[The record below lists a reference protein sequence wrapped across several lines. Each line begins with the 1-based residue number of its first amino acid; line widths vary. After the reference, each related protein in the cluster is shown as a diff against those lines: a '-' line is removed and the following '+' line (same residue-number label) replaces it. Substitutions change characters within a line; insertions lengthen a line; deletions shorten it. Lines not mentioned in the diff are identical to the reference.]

1 MNFKR
6 IEIIFIIV
14 FAFLDA
20 FLVFSFWQN
29 ESGIRTSSNSDKN
42 ATILSEMRNDQISF
56 SPLSNKTLRGYYASG
71 EIDNV
76 FRDTKQ
82 LTGQTT
88 RVSNGILTSA
98 LATPI
103 SISVKN
109 PNQTLDDFVDSPNNI
124 ILGSKYRYNSHLS
137 NGSQVVYTQHI
148 DGRSVYSH
156 FGELVFNVN
165 SNGLVTGYTQ
175 GYISDVAPLREESD
189 LISQARA
196 VTWLY
201 QYNEIPN
208 DSKIEWADLGYTH
221 LLDGN
226 NGLVYVPTWVIG
238 IKSKNNQ
245 NVQIK
250 RIDAFTGVIMKH
262 DSETTDSDS
271 ENENSSASDVT
282 ETIGAPTTGSSSVS
296 SVASDNTV
304 APSNTVVGSRSARM
318 NSAR

>member
-82 LTGQTT
+82 LAGQTT
-88 RVSNGILTSA
+88 RVSNGILTSN
-98 LATPI
+98 LSTPI
-103 SISVKN
+103 SISIKN
-109 PNQTLDDFVDSPNNI
+109 PSQTLDDFVDNPSNI

-137 NGSQVVYTQHI
+137 NGSQVVYTQHV
-148 DGRSVYSH
+148 DGHSVYSH

-165 SNGLVTGYTQ
+165 NNGLVTGYTQ
-175 GYISDVAPLREESD
+175 GYISNVAPLREESD

-238 IKSKNNQ
+238 VKSKNNP

-250 RIDAFTGVIMKH
+250 RIDAFTGMIMKH
-262 DSETTDSDS
+262 DSQTTVTDS
-271 ENENSSASDVT
+271 ENENSAASDVT
-282 ETIGAPTTGSSSVS
+282 ETIGAPAGSSATST
-296 SVASDNTV
+296 VASDNATSS
-304 APSNTVVGSRSARM
+304 SNTVVRSRSERM
-318 NSAR
+318 NSVR